1 MARRARTRLRL
12 AEDFDTL
19 VARAGLSK
27 REFARRS
34 GISYATIMALKN
46 PEQHPYRKGGMR
58 PDTAWKMAK
67 AYAEAAGVDEETAF
81 ARLVVEEPVD
91 AIAA

>member
-1 MARRARTRLRL
+1 MATRTRTRLRL

-34 GISYATIMALKN
+34 GISYATVKALEN
-46 PEQHPYRKGGMR
+46 PEQHPYRRGGMR

-67 AYAEAAGVDEETAF
+67 AYAEAAGISEEAAF
-81 ARLVVEEPVD
+81 VRLVVEEPHD
-91 AIAA
+91 AVAA